1 METPVLYHLSRHI
14 VQSLLQALTEIFASI
29 ILYPLA
35 ELLRGAVRRLGA
47 ALRFAFA
54 AVTLQRQS
62 YAYFLDDRD
71 ADGSHR
77 PYQRFANYIV
87 GWGAIITLCV
97 IALTS
102 I

>member
-1 METPVLYHLSRHI
+1 M
-14 VQSLLQALTEIFASI
+14 QSILQVLTETVTSI

-35 ELLRGAVRRLGA
+35 ELLLGAVRRLGA

-54 AVTLQRQS
+54 AVTLQRQP
-62 YAYFLDDRD
+62 YAYFLEDRD

-77 PYQRFANYIV
+77 PYQRFANYNV

-102 I
+102 T